1 MPKKIETLIETSDPS
16 FFSKVSQ
23 IHRYTKEIK
32 EKENIVSSL
41 SEQVKELSK
50 KEWCQLYRQ
59 TGENP
64 GLVKVFSQYEDEIS
78 SVLFVPSDRYISLN
92 EKTKSSIIQEL
103 GQDVIQQISEWTI
116 SPEMVEKYL
125 PILKEMIENSQDILP
140 EDKGKII
147 QENSKSSIKPGT
159 IDKLNELGDVE
170 MVFEKVKPVVSL
182 KNIEVQKN
190 SLRFLDI

>member
-64 GLVKVFSQYEDEIS
+64 GSVKVFSQYEDEIS